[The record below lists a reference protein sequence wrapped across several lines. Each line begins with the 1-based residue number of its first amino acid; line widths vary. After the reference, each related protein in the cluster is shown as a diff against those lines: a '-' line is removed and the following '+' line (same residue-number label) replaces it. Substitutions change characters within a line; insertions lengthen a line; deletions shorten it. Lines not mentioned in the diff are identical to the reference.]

1 MEVKMTRRLLMGLSL
16 LVAIGTAG
24 ALLEARGGAQ
34 YSSPSMA
41 TRYRAEWQSG
51 HFDVRRIA
59 IAPGAR
65 LDAPWTLDAVLVYLT
80 ADLDGRMPSAEVAW
94 RPRGSAP
101 LENHARTRFEAIAI
115 GLNDAPPSGADVT
128 PPEALVFS
136 EAADSRVLLDNPR
149 VLVLKTRYRTNA
161 YPDPL
166 HFHPQDML
174 SIYLN
179 GGYMWTANVAAGPSK
194 VTRGDVELVPANTL
208 HAFANAGS
216 DSIDLLAIVPK

>member
-1 MEVKMTRRLLMGLSL
+1 MTRRLSIALSL
-16 LVAIGTAG
+16 LVAFGTAG
-24 ALLEARGGAQ
+24 ALLEAHVAAQ

-41 TRYRAEWQSG
+41 NRYPAEWQSG

-65 LDAPWTLDAVLVYLT
+65 LEAPWKLDAVLVYLT
-80 ADLDGRMPSAEVAW
+80 ADLDGRMPPAEVAW

-101 LENHARTRFEAIAI
+101 LENHAKTRFEAIAI
-115 GLNDAPPSGADVT
+115 GLNDAPPIAADVT

-136 EAADSRVLLDNPR
+136 GAADSRVLLDNSR

-166 HFHPQDML
+166 HFHPQDLL
-174 SIYLN
+174 SIYLS
-179 GGYMWTANVAAGPSK
+179 GGYMWTANPAAGPSK

-208 HAFANAGS
+208 HAFGNAGS